1 MNLLGDVNYYQHDLL
16 NYWFENLSKNGMNE
30 ETEVESPLRNYKT
43 NLNSNELVS
52 NNHRLPIEFTSNQ
65 TKTSVN
71 KRTQLFTVLN
81 SSNKKLSFFFKA
93 LNVRFE
99 IKRGDLLDEK
109 VEAIVNPANPR
120 LRLGGVF

>member
-30 ETEVESPLRNYKT
+30 ETEVESLLRNYKT
-43 NLNSNELVS
+43 NLNSNELAS
-52 NNHRLPIEFTSNQ
+52 NNHHLPIEFTSNQ